1 MKKTLLIVACALL
14 VAAAPALAGQLQG
27 TVAVTGLRDAANAV
41 VYIDAIPGK
50 TFPPPAKNPVMD
62 QKNMEFQPHVMVVTT
77 GTTVDFLN
85 TDPFLH
91 NVFSPD
97 KCADRFNLGS
107 WPQGQ
112 MRSHKFTKECAAT
125 LLCNVHPE
133 MEGYVVVV
141 PTPYHA
147 VTDATGAY
155 TIKDIPDGTYTVK
168 VWHPKQAGTSQQV
181 KVSGNTTVNFQLHK

>member
-1 MKKTLLIVACALL
+1 MKKFLLTVACALL
-14 VAAAPALAGQLQG
+14 VAAVPALAGQLQG
-27 TVAVTGLRDAANAV
+27 TVSVTGLRNAADAV
-41 VYIDAIPGK
+41 VYVDAIPGK
-50 TFPPPAKNPVMD
+50 TFAPPTEHPVMD
-62 QKNMEFQPHVMVVTT
+62 QKDMEFQPHVMVVTT

-112 MRSHKFTKECAAT
+112 KRSHKFTKECAAT

-181 KVSGNTTVNFQLHK
+181 KVSGNTTLNFQLHK